1 MLLTDPVSVL
11 RAGTCCAARTCGM
24 CLNWD
29 VPEPA
34 SGRRRAGQGRE
45 GPAVPGSHCVIMLIE
60 TMAYKAPGR
69 A

>member
-1 MLLTDPVSVL
+1 
-11 RAGTCCAARTCGM
+11 M